1 MHFFHALWSFSIHHR
16 LHSHLREVGCIINL
30 LFLPIKWLIKDF
42 HPVVTV
48 TVEKYY
54 GGTLICNAK

>member
-16 LHSHLREVGCIINL
+16 LHSHLREVGCVINL

-48 TVEKYY
+48 TVEKYH

>member
-1 MHFFHALWSFSIHHR
+1 MHSFHALWSFSIHNR
-16 LHSHLREVGCIINL
+16 LHNHLREVGCVVNP

-48 TVEKYY
+48 TIEKYY
-54 GGTLICNAK
+54 GGT